1 MELYTS
7 VEWSK
12 LCAEVAKLRVERRQD
27 AEVVPVHAH
36 VEQTPE
42 DAAGHAMVA
51 SARR

>member
-27 AEVVPVHAH
+27 AEVVPFHAH